1 MTPSAFAARLDG
13 GMATLQKALQNP
25 QVAAL
30 AQSLNL
36 DLNDPVELGALL
48 TQAQSYLPSVQVTL
62 SSQLPVPTPG
72 MPVITDRYVRQ
83 ALKAYQ
89 DIANIEG

>member
-1 MTPSAFAARLDG
+1 MTPTTFAAKLDG
-13 GMATLQKALQNP
+13 GMATLQKALENP

-30 AQSLNL
+30 AKSLNL

-48 TQAQSYLPSVQVTL
+48 TQAQSFLPSAQVTL
-62 SSQLPVPTPG
+62 SSKTPMTVPAA
-72 MPVITDRYVRQ
+72 PVITDRYVRN

-89 DIANIEG
+89 DMANIEG